1 MRAAVTLEQCWHR
14 VPGGTAVAAL
24 EVVAAV
30 HDRGD
35 VEVVGVSAAHRGPP
49 PDAFR
54 PVVPV
59 RSLPLPRTALYEA
72 WHGLRRPR
80 VELALGRVDVVHAT
94 TIVIPPRSAP
104 LVVTVHD
111 LAFLH
116 EPGHF
121 TRRGLRTFHRGLDLL
136 RRDAD
141 LVLCS
146 SMATWAD
153 LASHGVGEARLRL
166 VPLGVRAERA
176 TTEEVAHARQQL
188 GLDRPYVL
196 FAGTVEPRKNLP
208 RLIAAFERVRA
219 EHADLE
225 LVLAGPSGWGDVVV
239 TGGEVRALGFVSP
252 DQLRALYAGAEVLAY
267 PSLREGFG
275 LPVLEAMAQGTAV
288 VTSRGTSTEDVAGG
302 RAVLVD
308 PLDVDDIA
316 RGLDEA
322 LRRSEELAEAG
333 LQRAHVISAA
343 RWMPASASSSRRRR
357 ASSSPRAMSS
367 TSKGSTS
374 TARPPATSSVL
385 VPREVTTAV
394 PCAIASSTGRPKPS
408 RRLG

>member
-1 MRAAVTLEQCWHR
+1 VRAAVTLEQCWHR

-24 EVVAAV
+24 EVVAV
-30 HDRGD
+30 VQDRGD

-49 PDAFR
+49 HEAFR

-59 RSLPLPRTALYEA
+59 RSLPLPRAALYEV

-80 VELALGRVDVVHAT
+80 VELAVGRVDVVHAT
-94 TIVIPPRSAP
+94 TIIIPPRSAP

-153 LASHGVGEARLRL
+153 LAAHGVGEARLRL

-176 TTEEVAHARQQL
+176 TTEEVAHARRRL
-188 GLDRPYVL
+188 GLDRPYIL
-196 FAGTVEPRKNLP
+196 FAGTVEPRKNLS
-208 RLIAAFERVRA
+208 RLIAAFERVQPA
-219 EHADLE
+219 HPDLE
-225 LVLAGPSGWGDVVV
+225 LVLAGPSGWGDVAVS
-239 TGGEVRALGFVSP
+239 GGGVRALGFVTP
-252 DQLRALYAGAEVLAY
+252 DLLRALYAGAEVLAY

-275 LPVLEAMAQGTAV
+275 LPVLEAMAQGTPV
-288 VTSRGTSTEDVAGG
+288 MTSQGTSTEDVAGG

-316 RGLDEA
+316 RGLHEA
-322 LRRSEELAEAG
+322 LRRGEELGEAG
-333 LQRAHVISAA
+333 IERAAEMTWARTAELTVAA
-343 RWMPASASSSRRRR
+343 YRE
-357 ASSSPRAMSS
+357 
-367 TSKGSTS
+367 
-374 TARPPATSSVL
+374 L
-385 VPREVTTAV
+385 V
-394 PCAIASSTGRPKPS
+394 
-408 RRLG
+408 